1 MNLPTKLTISRII
14 FTIMIIVLFLFPF
27 YQMNLEFPMWA
38 LNLGKEVLEID
49 SRYIIGGILFSIN
62 TKSEEQKWE

>member
-38 LNLGKEVLEID
+38 LDLGEVIEID
-49 SRYIIGGILFSIN
+49 SRYIIGGILFNVN
-62 TKSEEQKWE
+62 TKGEKKWG